1 MGFYGDV
8 TGVAST
14 QFSFDKTFP
23 NRVALDGNPAGDG
36 VYINRFVLIEYGEK
50 QSDDYKRN
58 EEIDMNKYQANYD
71 STVWQKIYSDNGAVK
86 YVMIA
91 ELNAAIPKFGLVPVA
106 PSEVPLTPEFD
117 KFSTDDHYTLRWQV
131 PWGFRVKPAEEGK
144 VSDIDEKVTYK
155 TYEAQKTAD
164 GKPVFNN
171 NGNIK
176 YNVKEIEKPISIYF
190 NASGFN
196 KDKSTHDNTSE
207 NEIKL
212 STASSGKLYETSNDE
227 SRDWAT
233 ADDIQEL
240 SISLPAI
247 GNMVADGYDIIY
259 GKQRDNSKSESL
271 QGILDTYTEMEGNK
285 IPYKR
290 LLTGEIVGAELVGDN
305 WIAAQLDDNNQQI
318 NITHKDPVSISDS
331 NVTIDLNNGE
341 NQFNYDTLEIDN
353 KGHVKK
359 GVKTTTVI
367 VPNGFNE
374 IKDIN
379 GASLVKATTPT
390 SAFKIA
396 TDNWIKVNKS
406 EDSEATLKLY
416 HETHSRN
423 WEYQKVNENND
434 KTYFEFNATGVVDD
448 AGHIEYYSPT
458 KVYFPWSFSKIQSD
472 EENSLINAKK
482 VNDTFK
488 IGGDYQWTE
497 TSINDNEIL
506 VEHKIKE
513 KAKKEKFTD
522 FRQNYNFIDV
532 IVDEAGHIVEYI
544 NHPIP
549 YGLASANIY
558 DKDNVLFQISSVS
571 VKDPTNAAVEIY
583 GDDFINLTGV
593 TKTELSE
600 DQRNIVYNTGF
611 KIQHKTTNTTPSK
624 ATAVTTNKIYVNN
637 VNWDSAGHIVEC
649 DPKEYILLTLKT
661 PSSNSSITQNEN
673 DGSITIKGNTAIQH
687 PDENDTSVSIQT
699 QWIDVSHENDVITI
713 DHKDPN
719 KTDINKVELGNSNS
733 LTVPYLS
740 YDSKGHV
747 FNGGTKELIGDDYIS
762 IDAKNDEIKI
772 SHNNSILFENSDQ
785 EGWNIAGDAN
795 IPSKLEAGTFVT
807 FPYIVC
813 DEKGHINQIDNRVV
827 QLPSKVA
834 DQVSVGINY
843 KDNETYDS
851 EAKNQIIAT
860 IWNNEDNPGTIT
872 ASYTGT
878 DTLELRNYITYDEN
892 KDYSGRI
899 KPTDTIN
906 QAIEK
911 LEYRVNKVPDGIT
924 VYNGDFKNNN
934 SQIIE
939 NISYNNGQINPSFL
953 TTRTLRISEYHQDM
967 ISDLDKFIDDGDT
980 INGAFRKLQFQIS
993 GMFIQDKLSPY
1004 VKIQNYTERDIYDP
1018 VDYAGRQI
1026 QTIQNGMSLNSV
1038 LSLIE
1043 NNIQTLCFRISDLYG
1058 YVNPPRQVISETS
1071 FEEDEIERIANS
1083 LDNV

>member
-1 MGFYGDV
+1 MGFYGNV

-71 STVWQKIYSDNGAVK
+71 STVWQKIYSDNGTVK

-131 PWGFRVKPAEEGK
+131 PWGFRVKPATESEK
-144 VSDIDEKVTYK
+144 SDATTTYK
-155 TYEAQKTAD
+155 IYSAVIQNE
-164 GKPVFNN
+164 KPTFDN
-171 NGNIK
+171 NGKINYTISE
-176 YNVKEIEKPISIYF
+176 NSANASIYF
-190 NASGFN
+190 NNAGFS
-196 KDKSTHDNTSE
+196 KTKSVHDEISK

-233 ADDIQEL
+233 AEDIQEL

-259 GKQRDNSKSESL
+259 GKNRDKSKSESL

-290 LLTGEIVGAELVGDN
+290 LSTGEIVGAELAGDS

-331 NVTIDLNNGE
+331 SETINLNNGG
-341 NQFNYDTLEIDN
+341 NQFNYYTLTTDN

-359 GVKTTTVI
+359 GTKTTTVI

-423 WEYQKVNENND
+423 WEYQEVNKSND

-472 EENSLINAKK
+472 EESSLINAKK

-488 IGGDYQWTE
+488 IGGDHKWTE
-497 TSINDNEIL
+497 TRVDGNEIL
-506 VEHKIKE
+506 VEHKIKTN
-513 KAKKEKFTD
+513 AKKEKFTD
-522 FRQNYNFIDV
+522 YSGVGYNCIDV
-532 IVDEAGHIVEYI
+532 IVDEAGHIIE
-544 NHPIP
+544 HKEHFIP
-549 YGLASANIY
+549 YGLVSTDIY
-558 DKDNVLFQISSVS
+558 QTNGTLFQISALRA
-571 VKDPTNAAVEIY
+571 KNPTKATVEIY

-593 TKTELSE
+593 TSTELSE
-600 DQRNIVYNTGF
+600 DQKNIVYNTGF
-611 KIQHKTTNTTPSK
+611 KIQHKATGVTPPEVPAITN
-624 ATAVTTNKIYVNN
+624 NKIYVNN

-649 DPKEYILLTLKT
+649 DPKEYTLLTLKT
-661 PSSNSSITQNEN
+661 PSSDSSITQNEN
-673 DGSITIKGNTAIQH
+673 DGSITIKGNTIIQH
-687 PDENDTSVSIQT
+687 PDENDKSVSVQT
-699 QWIDVSHENDVITI
+699 QWIDVSHQDDVITI

-719 KTDINKVELGNSNS
+719 TTDINKVELGNSNS

-747 FNGGTKELIGDDYIS
+747 FNGGTKELIGDDWLAYEQKIVA
-762 IDAKNDEIKI
+762 DEKDNTKQKNIITI
-772 SHNNSILFENSDQ
+772 SHNPAQANNLTYAGRDLNVTEDQTFIFEP
-785 EGWNIAGDAN
+785 GDT
-795 IPSKLEAGTFVT
+795 IIV
-807 FPYIVC
+807 PYIGY
-813 DEKGHINQIDNRVV
+813 DSKGHVYEIKEQ
-827 QLPSKVA
+827 QAKLPIQVGAAKV
-834 DQVSVGINY
+834 II
-843 KDNETYDS
+843 KDEV
-851 EAKNQIIAT
+851 
-860 IWNNEDNPGTIT
+860 
-872 ASYTGT
+872 
-878 DTLELRNYITYDEN
+878 RNDEN
-892 KDYSGRI
+892 KDKLIMSTISSIEDGGQIVPWYTTTDQL
-899 KPTDTIN
+899 KLNNYTTPLTDTGNSSFKWFDPVNTNDSIN
-906 QAIEK
+906 TALGK
-911 LEYRVNKVPDGIT
+911 LEYQLHNSENLKKNETDNITISDSYPRVDNMVNGPLFWTSGDIIWSRMTLTDSLITLEERLCMLNNEIVKTNEQIKFLISGRTDLSFASIGGSIERLEKKVAALEA
-924 VYNGDFKNNN
+924 KL
-934 SQIIE
+934 
-939 NISYNNGQINPSFL
+939 NPSQEASVL
-953 TTRTLRISEYHQDM
+953 
-967 ISDLDKFIDDGDT
+967 ISD
-980 INGAFRKLQFQIS
+980 
-993 GMFIQDKLSPY
+993 
-1004 VKIQNYTERDIYDP
+1004 E
-1018 VDYAGRQI
+1018 
-1026 QTIQNGMSLNSV
+1026 
-1038 LSLIE
+1038 
-1043 NNIQTLCFRISDLYG
+1043 
-1058 YVNPPRQVISETS
+1058 
-1071 FEEDEIERIANS
+1071 EIEQIANN